1 MSEDIRYLQKIR
13 DIPRLQ
19 PYIKQGVVST
29 GRHLGKGAFGYVV
42 ELQLY
47 GAVCAGKKIHETFL
61 DPQNKGVQ
69 HIVDKFITE
78 CELMSQMH
86 HPNIVHFYGL
96 AFLDDSFSPV
106 LVMERLDKS
115 LDDLL
120 ETIPAKD
127 VLLFL
132 RLSILYDVAKGLVF
146 LHSYQPPIIH
156 RDLTAR
162 NILLTSTKQ
171 AKIADLGNSRIIDTE
186 ALSRSLS
193 QTPGTLVYMPPE
205 AIGTPAIYDTSLD
218 TFSFGHM
225 SLFVFGHRFPSP
237 LLRPNYNDPN
247 SHPPNKLC
255 ARSEVER
262 RVAYFEEIERM
273 KAIPAKLIGMV
284 KLCLDNMPECRP
296 TSQKVS
302 EILGHYKERVEKQR
316 KSVTIVEQQPP
327 SPGATGT
334 RRRSDQMTK
343 IMVSLYRIIIILSK
357 KSQP

>member
-1 MSEDIRYLQKIR
+1 MNEASHYLQKIR

-29 GRHLGKGAFGYVV
+29 GRQLGKGAFGYVV

-47 GAVCAGKKIHETFL
+47 GGAVCAGKKIHETFL
-61 DPQNKGVQ
+61 DPLNKGVQ

-115 LDDLL
+115 LDDFL
-120 ETIPAKD
+120 ETMPAKD
-127 VLLFL
+127 IPLSL
-132 RLSILYDVAKGLVF
+132 RLCILYDVAKGLVF

-162 NILLTSTKQ
+162 NILLTSTNQ
-171 AKIADLGNSRIIDTE
+171 AKIADLGNSRMIDTE

-193 QTPGTLVYMPPE
+193 QTPGTHVYMSPE
-205 AIGTPAIYDTSLD
+205 AIGSPAIYDTSLD
-218 TFSFGHM
+218 IFSFGHTA
-225 SLFVFGHRFPSP
+225 LFVFGHRFPSP
-237 LLRPNYNDPN
+237 LLRSNYNDPN
-247 SHPPNKLC
+247 SRPPNKLC

-273 KAIPAKLIGMV
+273 KEIPPKLIQMV
-284 KLCLDNMPECRP
+284 KLCLDNMQECRP
-296 TSQKVS
+296 TSKKVS
-302 EILGHYKERVEKQR
+302 EELGHYKERVEKQR
-316 KSVTIVEQQPP
+316 KSVTILEGP
-327 SPGATGT
+327 TGGMT
-334 RRRSDQMTK
+334 RRPSNQMTK
-343 IMVSLYRIIIILSK
+343 IMVSLSDYSE
-357 KSQP
+357 